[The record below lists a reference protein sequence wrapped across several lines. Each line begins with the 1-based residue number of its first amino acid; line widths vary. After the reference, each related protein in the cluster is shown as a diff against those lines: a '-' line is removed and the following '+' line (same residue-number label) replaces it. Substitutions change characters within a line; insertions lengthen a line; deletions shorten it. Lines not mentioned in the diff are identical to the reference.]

1 MELVFRTEV
10 YEGPLDLLLALI
22 AKNKMNIADIK
33 IAVIFEQYM
42 EYVSE
47 MQIED
52 MEVAGE
58 FIRMASELMLIK
70 SKMLLPK
77 QDEDPREELVRTL
90 MEYKT
95 AKEAAEKL
103 SFLEKEYFGRFE
115 KDTDEIVVDKTKL
128 DDMDVSLLSEA
139 MTRILMKISD
149 KRELERTKPIESINP
164 IIKKQIVPVSER
176 IDRVIDVMKMKK
188 SVDFESLFDDVTTR
202 SGIVATFYAVLDL
215 LKNGNIEIDR
225 KATGTSKSNIV
236 LRFVSDKREND
247 DGQRNDD
254 GQ

>member
-1 MELVFRTEV
+1 MELVFKTEA

-42 EYVSE
+42 EYVE
-47 MQIED
+47 N

-90 MEYKT
+90 MEYKA

-103 SFLEKEYFGRFE
+103 SVLEKEFVGRFE
-115 KDTDEIVVDKTKL
+115 KDSDEIVIDKTKL
-128 DDMDVSLLSEA
+128 DDMDIALLSEA

-149 KRELERTKPIESINP
+149 KRELEKTKPIEAINP
-164 IIKKQIVPVSER
+164 LIKKQIVPVSER
-176 IDRVIDVMKMKK
+176 IVHVMRVMMKK
-188 SVDFESLFDDVTTR
+188 KRMNFEELFDDAKTR
-202 SGIVATFYAVLDL
+202 SGIIATFYAVLEL
-215 LKNGNIEIDR
+215 LKSGRVEIDR
-225 KATGTSKSNIV
+225 EASDAASSNIV
-236 LRFVSDKREND
+236 IRFVGNKKEND

>member
-1 MELVFRTEV
+1 MELVFKTEV

-42 EYVSE
+42 EYVE
-47 MQIED
+47 NMEVED

-90 MEYKT
+90 MEYKA

-103 SFLEKEYFGRFE
+103 SALEKEYFGRFE
-115 KDTDEIVVDKTKL
+115 KDSDEIVVDKTKL
-128 DDMDVSLLSEA
+128 DDMDISLLSEA

-149 KRELERTKPIESINP
+149 KRELEKTKPIESINP
-164 IIKKQIVPVSER
+164 LIKKVVVPVSER
-176 IDRVIDVMKMKK
+176 MDHVINVMKKK
-188 SVDFESLFDDVTTR
+188 KILNFESLFDDAKTR
-202 SGIVATFYAVLDL
+202 SGIIATFYAVLEL
-215 LKNGNIEIDR
+215 LKTGSVEIDR
-225 KATGTSKSNIV
+225 EASDTANANIV
-236 LRFVSDKREND
+236 LRFVGDMREKDN
-247 DGQRNDD
+247 GQ
-254 GQ
+254 

>member
-42 EYVSE
+42 EYVSG
-47 MQIED
+47 MQVED

-103 SFLEKEYFGRFE
+103 SILEKEYFGRFE
-115 KDTDEIVVDKTKL
+115 KDTDEIVIDKTKL

-176 IDRVIDVMKMKK
+176 IEHVISVMKKKK
-188 SVDFESLFDDVTTR
+188 SMNFESLFDDAKTR

-225 KATGTSKSNIV
+225 EATGTSKSNIV